1 MCEWPLEHLVFSA
14 SAVIPSVTCWPQNER
29 KSVLLRKR
37 KLACTREYPD
47 PVPHKPMKRGPLS
60 ESDLYLPVKRFLESQ
75 GYEVKGEVRDCDVA
89 AVRGDEELV
98 VVELKLSLNLELIL
112 QAVERLAVTSKVYV
126 GVPVGNHSLRR
137 RRRQTVKLLRMLGLG
152 LLVVDP
158 DVERHGVDAV
168 LDPGEYRPRRS
179 RRRREL
185 LLGEFVRRVGDP
197 NLGGASVRNGIMT
210 AYRQRALE
218 IALFLQT
225 NGPTKASQ
233 VATAI
238 GDPKARDILYRDVYG
253 WFDRPSNGIYALSP
267 RGVRE
272 VPLWAA
278 SRQP

>member
-1 MCEWPLEHLVFSA
+1 MSSTHLA
-14 SAVIPSVTCWPQNER
+14 SGPTSTSTRFGILAKRNTRRPPASRN
-29 KSVLLRKR
+29 R
-37 KLACTREYPD
+37 KLACTRIFEPETQQTNGT
-47 PVPHKPMKRGPLS
+47 KPLS

-75 GYEVKGEVRDCDVA
+75 GYEVKGEVGDCDVA

-98 VVELKLSLNLELIL
+98 VVELKLSLNLELVL

-126 GVPVGNHSLRR
+126 GVPVGNHNLRR
-137 RRRQTVKLLRMLGLG
+137 RRRQTVKLLRLLGLG
-152 LLVVDP
+152 LLVIDP

-197 NLGGASVRNGIMT
+197 NLGGESVRKGIMT

-238 GDPKARDILYRDVYG
+238 EDPKARDIMYRNVYG
-253 WFDRPSNGIYALSP
+253 WFDLPSNGIYALSP
-267 RGVRE
+267 RGVQE
-272 VPLWAA
+272 VPLWAVG
-278 SRQP
+278 P